1 MTTPS
6 DRLKIVEIIN
16 EACCSGARREKACAV
31 LHLSIRTLQRWSKD
45 GDVRFDQRPVV
56 KRSAPVNKLSEQE
69 RSAILETCHQPVYA
83 DLPPSQ
89 IVPRL
94 ADEGVYL
101 ASESTFYSVL
111 REAKELRHR
120 GRAKPRQSRKRPTSH
135 VAHGPCEVWTWDI
148 TWLPAQI
155 KGLFFYL
162 YLILD
167 LHSRKIVGW
176 EIFDAES
183 SSNAAVVVKKAVLAE
198 NCIGKP
204 LVLHSDNGSPM
215 KGSTLKETLISLGI
229 EPSYSRPRV
238 SNDNPYSESVF
249 RTCKY
254 RPDFPYK
261 GFTSLQEARQWVLS
275 FVHWYNFVHRHSG
288 IKFVT
293 PNQRHT
299 GQDVAILAARKD
311 LYESARNHHPERW
324 ARATRNW
331 AKIDAVQLNPDV
343 LVCNFRKSLRKVA

>member
-1 MTTPS
+1 MTSPS
-6 DRLKIVEIIN
+6 DRLKIVGLIDD
-16 EACCSGARREKACAV
+16 ACCSGARRDKACAAI
-31 LHLSIRTLQRWSKD
+31 HLSIRTLQRWTK
-45 GDVRFDQRPVV
+45 GGEVQHDQRPVV
-56 KRSAPVNKLSEQE
+56 KRKPPGNKLTKQE
-69 RSAILETCHQPVYA
+69 RLKILDVCHQSDYA

-94 ADEGVYL
+94 ADSGIYL

-111 REAKELRHR
+111 REAKELHHR
-120 GRAKPRQSRKRPTSH
+120 GRAKAPRARRKATTH
-135 VAHGPCEVWTWDI
+135 IAHNPCEVWTWDI
-148 TWLPAQI
+148 TWLPAQV
-155 KGLFFYL
+155 KGLFFFL

-176 EIFDAES
+176 EIFETES
-183 SSNAAVVVKKAVLAE
+183 SSHAAVVVKKAVLSE
-198 NCIGKP
+198 ECIGKP

-238 SNDNPYSESVF
+238 SNDNPYSEAIF

-261 GFTSLQEARQWVLS
+261 GFTSLEKAREWVLS
-275 FVHWYNFVHRHSG
+275 FVNWYNFLHRHSG

-293 PNQRHT
+293 PHQRHT
-299 GQDVAILAARKD
+299 GQDVAILAARKQ
-311 LYESARNHHPERW
+311 LYENARNHHPERW
-324 ARATRNW
+324 TRESRNW
-331 AKIDAVQLNPDV
+331 SKIAAVKLNPD
-343 LVCNFRKSLRKVA
+343 KHSKA

>member
-1 MTTPS
+1 MTSPS
-6 DRLKIVEIIN
+6 DRLKTVELVN
-16 EACCSGARREKACAV
+16 EACNSGARREKACKAIR
-31 LHLSIRTLQRWSKD
+31 LNIRTLQRWSQ
-45 GDVRFDQRPVV
+45 GNEVRFDQRPVV
-56 KRSAPVNKLSEQE
+56 KRSPPGNKLSEQE
-69 RSAILETCHQPVYA
+69 RSKILDVCHQSDHA

-94 ADEGVYL
+94 ADNGVYL
-101 ASESTFYSVL
+101 ASESTFYAIL
-111 REAKELRHR
+111 REANELRHR
-120 GRAKPRQSRKRPTSH
+120 GRARAPQARRKPTTH
-135 VAHGPCEVWTWDI
+135 VAKNPCEVWMWDI
-148 TWLPAQI
+148 TWLPAQV

-176 EIFDAES
+176 EIFKTES
-183 SSNAAVVVKKAVLAE
+183 SSNAAVVVKKAVLSE

-215 KGSTLKETLISLGI
+215 KGSTLKETLLSFGI

-238 SNDNPYSESVF
+238 SNDNPYAEAIF

-261 GFTSLQEARQWVLS
+261 GFVSLQKAREWVLS
-275 FVHWYNFVHRHSG
+275 FVHWYNLIHRHSG

-299 GQDVAILAARKD
+299 GEDVAILAARRK
-311 LYESARNHHPERW
+311 LYENARKQHPERW
-324 ARATRNW
+324 ARKTRNW
-331 AKIDAVQLNPDV
+331 DKTELVELNPD
-343 LVCNFRKSLRKVA
+343 KHSSSLRKT